1 MDISYL
7 NFQLGVLEVQLNL
20 AGATLSDYDL
30 SQNRARSADGKWA
43 KSPSALSENEKLD
56 ALLEKDRG
64 VWRVD
69 SATRQKQISDIAQ
82 TLAKADKETQ
92 VKILTELAPALSQ
105 LGDDLDGVDIEERKR
120 IVSDLDEKL
129 SELLSKNQANR
140 LITDLILD
148 IDEFD
153 YDAKWTGIHE
163 EATANL
169 EETLAKVSTIKSPKL
184 ADHVKQSFQNTIA
197 QFFPKKPLPQEPS
210 PEEKLRKVQEQEVK
224 DAESVVS
231 NLRKTQERAVKNA
244 ESAVLNLK
252 KAQEPAVKDAES
264 AVLNIKKAQ
273 EKLREDQAQEQKA
286 KDTER
291 ETKIAERKAL
301 NLKRIQENLTPE
313 QQFQK
318 TVQETVQE
326 KLGKAQEQEVK
337 DAKSAVLNLKE
348 AQEQEAKDAAREVL
362 NLKKAQEQEVKEAER
377 EVLNLKKAQEQK
389 IKDAEREV
397 LNLKKAQEQKIK
409 DAAREAQD
417 GETSLARL
425 RTQKQT
431 REQLKQV
438 GKNAQELFNDIAT
451 MTVAGFEASTK
462 KLAEAGIGEKLEKIS
477 QAVEQAVTD
486 FFKNNIEAYYERQS
500 EKGKLQQEVVREI
513 LDKAKEKA
521 QAKRDA
527 A

>member
-7 NFQLGVLEVQLNL
+7 KFQLDVLEIQLNL
-20 AGATLSDYDL
+20 AGAELSEFDKN
-30 SQNRARSADGKWA
+30 QNRVRSADGKWA

-56 ALLEKDRG
+56 ALVEKDRG
-64 VWRVD
+64 VWRAD

-82 TLAKADKETQ
+82 TLAKADQETQ
-92 VKILTELAPALSQ
+92 KKILAELAPALSR
-105 LGDDLDGVDIEERKR
+105 LGGDLDGVDIEERKR
-120 IVSDLDEKL
+120 IISDLDEKL
-129 SELLSKNQANR
+129 GKLLSKNQANR

-153 YDAKWTGIHE
+153 YDAKWTGIRE

-184 ADHVKQSFQNTIA
+184 ADHVKKSFQNTIA

-210 PEEKLRKVQEQEVK
+210 PEEKLRKAQEQEVK

-231 NLRKTQERAVKNA
+231 SLRKTQE
-244 ESAVLNLK
+244 
-252 KAQEPAVKDAES
+252 QAVKDAES

-273 EKLREDQAQEQKA
+273 EKLREDQVQEQKA
-286 KDTER
+286 KDAER

-326 KLGKAQEQEVK
+326 KLGKAQEQEVE
-337 DAKSAVLNLKE
+337 DAKSA
-348 AQEQEAKDAAREVL
+348 VL
-362 NLKKAQEQEVKEAER
+362 NLKKAQEQEVKDAER

-389 IKDAEREV
+389 IKDAERE
-397 LNLKKAQEQKIK
+397 
-409 DAAREAQD
+409 AQD
-417 GETSLARL
+417 GKTSLARL
-425 RTQKQT
+425 QTQKQT

-438 GKNAQELFNDIAT
+438 GENTQKLFNDIAT
-451 MTVAGFEASTK
+451 MTVAGFEASAK
-462 KLAEAGIGEKLEKIS
+462 KLAEAEIGEKLERIS
-477 QAVEQAVTD
+477 QTVEQAVTV

-513 LDKAKEKA
+513 LNKAKKKA

-527 A
+527 V

>member
-1 MDISYL
+1 MDTNYL
-7 NFQLGVLEVQLNL
+7 QFQINVLEVQLNL
-20 AGATLSDYDL
+20 AGAELSEFDK
-30 SQNRARSADGKWA
+30 SQNRVRSANGKWA

-64 VWRVD
+64 MWRVD

-129 SELLSKNQANR
+129 GKLLSKNQANR

-153 YDAKWTGIHE
+153 YDAKWTGVHE
-163 EATANL
+163 ETTANL
-169 EETLAKVSTIKSPKL
+169 EEALAKVSTIKSPKL
-184 ADHVKQSFQNTIA
+184 ADHVRKSFQNTIA

-210 PEEKLRKVQEQEVK
+210 PEEKLRKAQEREVK

-231 NLRKTQERAVKNA
+231 NL
-244 ESAVLNLK
+244 
-252 KAQEPAVKDAES
+252 
-264 AVLNIKKAQ
+264 KKAQ
-273 EKLREDQAQEQKA
+273 EKLRKAQEQEQKA
-286 KDTER
+286 KDAER

-318 TVQETVQE
+318 TVQE
-326 KLGKAQEQEVK
+326 KLGKAQGQEVK

-362 NLKKAQEQEVKEAER
+362 NLKKAQEQ
-377 EVLNLKKAQEQK
+377 K
-389 IKDAEREV
+389 IKDAERE
-397 LNLKKAQEQKIK
+397 
-409 DAAREAQD
+409 AQD
-417 GETSLARL
+417 GEASLARL
-425 RTQKQT
+425 RTQEQT

-438 GKNAQELFNDIAT
+438 GKNTQELFNDIAA

-462 KLAEAGIGEKLEKIS
+462 KLAEAEIGEKLEKIS
-477 QAVEQAVTD
+477 QTVEQAVTD

-513 LDKAKEKA
+513 LNKAKKKHKLKEA
-521 QAKRDA
+521 QHSV
-527 A
+527 

>member
-7 NFQLGVLEVQLNL
+7 KFQLDVLEIQLNL
-20 AGATLSDYDL
+20 AGAELSEFDKN
-30 SQNRARSADGKWA
+30 QNRVRSADGKWA

-56 ALLEKDRG
+56 ALVEKDRG
-64 VWRVD
+64 VWRAD

-82 TLAKADKETQ
+82 TLAKADQETQ
-92 VKILTELAPALSQ
+92 KKILAELAPALSR
-105 LGDDLDGVDIEERKR
+105 LGGDLDGVDIEERKR
-120 IVSDLDEKL
+120 IISDLDEKL
-129 SELLSKNQANR
+129 GKLLSKNQANR

-153 YDAKWTGIHE
+153 YDAKWTGIRE

-184 ADHVKQSFQNTIA
+184 ADHVKKSFQNTIA

-210 PEEKLRKVQEQEVK
+210 PEEKLRKAQEQEVK

-231 NLRKTQERAVKNA
+231 SLRKTQEQAVKDA

-273 EKLREDQAQEQKA
+273 EKLREDQVQEQKA
-286 KDTER
+286 KDAER

-326 KLGKAQEQEVK
+326 KLGKAQEQEVE
-337 DAKSAVLNLKE
+337 DAKSA
-348 AQEQEAKDAAREVL
+348 VL
-362 NLKKAQEQEVKEAER
+362 NLKKAQEQEVKDAER

-389 IKDAEREV
+389 IKDAERE
-397 LNLKKAQEQKIK
+397 
-409 DAAREAQD
+409 AQD
-417 GETSLARL
+417 GKTSLARL
-425 RTQKQT
+425 QTQKQT

-438 GKNAQELFNDIAT
+438 GENTQKLFNDIAT
-451 MTVAGFEASTK
+451 MTVAGFEASAK
-462 KLAEAGIGEKLEKIS
+462 KLAEAEIGEKLERIS
-477 QAVEQAVTD
+477 QTVEQAVTV

-513 LDKAKEKA
+513 LNKAKKKA

-527 A
+527 V